1 MRHNNSNKKIQ
12 GMMIKNRKVKCPPN
26 LAMFCGQKNI
36 NFNGLSRFMLKGT
49 MMTMMMKIHVDTIT
63 NCNTIRLSQNGAHEK
78 VFLFGI
84 EREIFW

>member
-1 MRHNNSNKKIQ
+1 
-12 GMMIKNRKVKCPPN
+12 MIKNRKVKCPPN
-26 LAMFCGQKNI
+26 LAMFSIFANKKSSGQKNI

-63 NCNTIRLSQNGAHEK
+63 NCNTIRLSQNGAHENEK